1 MRNISSRKRGS
12 IDLLSNGEKLLFDMK
27 ATAGSRFIASERLE
41 SKDRLENLTVAFLST
56 AVIAASLIPI
66 LFELE
71 KLYQTS
77 VLLGVLVSSILILI
91 LSMRIYAEKNSVEAE
106 ELKRSALEI
115 SSLRRQAMVSNL
127 ADSRTYKRLA
137 QQYSDILDK
146 FSINHLE
153 KDYLAYKRKH
163 PWEFEEETSLTN
175 SIVNFPSI
183 QNFVEK
189 LGASASLAAAAA
201 AAASLLSQF

>member
-1 MRNISSRKRGS
+1 M
-12 IDLLSNGEKLLFDMK
+12 DMK
-27 ATAGSRFIASERLE
+27 ATAGSRFIASERLK

-56 AVIAASLIPI
+56 TVIAASLIPI
-66 LFELE
+66 LFELD

-77 VLLGVLVSSILILI
+77 VLLGVLVSSILILILILI

-106 ELKRSALEI
+106 ELKRSALEV
-115 SSLRRQAMVSNL
+115 SSLRRQALASNL
-127 ADSRTYKRLA
+127 EDNRTYKRLA

-163 PWEFEEETSLTN
+163 PWEFEAENQSGNAITN
-175 SIVNFPSI
+175 LPSI
-183 QNFVEK
+183 QNAVEK
-189 LGASASLAAAAA
+189 LFASVSLAAAAA
-201 AAASLLSQF
+201 AAATLIGQF